1 MKNSRKEWGGVTG
14 RSEKA
19 RKASRGFLKREWR
32 QGGISK
38 NAERKPTLKKGF
50 SPL

>member
-1 MKNSRKEWGGVTG
+1 MKNSRKEWGES
-14 RSEKA
+14 RSVPK
-19 RKASRGFLKREWR
+19 RRGKRHGGLKREWR
-32 QGGISK
+32 QGGNLK